1 MFSIKNQIAVIALNN
16 PPLNSLGYVLRNH
29 IVQMLEIAQAN
40 EAVRGIVFVGNS
52 KAFSAGADISE
63 FDTEFQFSEPI
74 LRTVIASIQNSKKP
88 VIAAITG
95 VALGGGLELALACHK
110 RIALTSARVGF
121 PEINLGLIPGS
132 SGTQLLPRIVG
143 IEAALSILIS
153 GQTLAVSD
161 PLCNGL
167 FSKIVEDEIETEAIN
182 QALQFSKSTY
192 SLVEKMQLPL
202 NSSAVEKSVEL
213 WKLKLSAR
221 QRLQPAYVGILDAV
235 SACKLSLNEGLKVE
249 RALFLKLLSS
259 KSALALRHLFKSE
272 RAASRLPST
281 LDSLSR
287 DVNKIAV
294 IGAGTMGS
302 GIAIAALNSGLP
314 VVLLEQDNE
323 ALNRGRE
330 RIRSHYRERVQSG
343 KVKFTQAAKN
353 ESRLTTSTDWT
364 TLGDVDLV
372 IEAVFEDMAV
382 KREVFRK
389 IDEHARQGAVL
400 ATNTSYL
407 DVDSIAEATQRPQ
420 DVVGLHFFSPANVM
434 KLLEVVQG
442 SKTSA
447 EVLATAMSLGT
458 RLKKIPVLCGNEFG
472 FIGNRIY
479 NAYRRQCEFMLEDGA
494 WPEDVDKALT
504 DMGFAMGPFSVA
516 DLSGLDIAW
525 RMRKSQAATRDPRER
540 YVSILDS
547 LCELGRLGRK
557 TGAGYFVYSEGKKS
571 AVSDETV
578 RQLIELASL
587 DRGVMRRTL
596 CSEEIQRRAMLAMVN
611 EAALLLAQGIAKR
624 PEDIDVV
631 LTHGYGFPR
640 WEGGPVFWARNQD
653 REKLNA
659 DLAQLVN
666 EAGYGYELC
675 SLEILL
681 KEQGN
686 E

>member
-1 MFSIKNQIAVIALNN
+1 MGLIETKGLIAL
-16 PPLNSLGYVLRNH
+16 
-29 IVQMLEIAQAN
+29 
-40 EAVRGIVFVGNS
+40 
-52 KAFSAGADISE
+52 
-63 FDTEFQFSEPI
+63 
-74 LRTVIASIQNSKKP
+74 
-88 VIAAITG
+88 
-95 VALGGGLELALACHK
+95 
-110 RIALTSARVGF
+110 
-121 PEINLGLIPGS
+121 
-132 SGTQLLPRIVG
+132 

-182 QALQFSKSTY
+182 QALQFPKSTY

-681 KEQGN
+681 KE
-686 E
+686 